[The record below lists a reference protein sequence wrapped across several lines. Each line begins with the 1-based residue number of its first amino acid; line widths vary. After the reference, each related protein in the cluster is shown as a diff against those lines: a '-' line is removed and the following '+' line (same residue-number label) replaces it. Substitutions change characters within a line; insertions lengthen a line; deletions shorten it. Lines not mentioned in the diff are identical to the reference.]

1 MKTTLCVVFTYLA
14 LTLIGV
20 NAAQGSDCPGFRIQC
35 RSDAVSACGA
45 ACVASFSCSLNTCT
59 CSFACKPT
67 CTAPSSAVLLRD
79 PINIQLASVASS
91 DTKYS
96 SPDFHLDLVSQP
108 DVPLTIS
115 GVEIRNDS
123 GRQLSELEY
132 SLRNEAGSKL
142 RAIHILLT
150 FFNDRNEPSGGER
163 LSLSPSLN
171 QGENHQ
177 FVVSLSHYVES
188 GQRVAIAITD
198 FETETQTWHGDHKVV
213 IGAMKRR

>member
-1 MKTTLCVVFTYLA
+1 MKTALCVAFPFFA

-20 NAAQGSDCPGFRIQC
+20 TVAQGGD
-35 RSDAVSACGA
+35 
-45 ACVASFSCSLNTCT
+45 SLGWCT
-59 CSFACKPT
+59 HAPT
-67 CTAPSSAVLLRD
+67 SAVLLRE
-79 PINIQLASVASS
+79 PINLQVASLAAP

-96 SPDFHLDLVSQP
+96 RPDFHLDLIAQP

-123 GRQLSELEY
+123 GRQLSELKY

-150 FFNDRNEPSGGER
+150 FFNDRNEPLGGEH
-163 LSLSPSLN
+163 LSVSPTLKP
-171 QGENHQ
+171 GKNHQ
-177 FVVSLSHYVES
+177 FVASLSHYVDS

-198 FETETQTWHGDHKVV
+198 FQTETQTWHGDHKV
-213 IGAMKRR
+213 IIDAMKRR